1 MLSNCLLTVESSS
14 ILCDRSTFMGSELTT
29 TPRTSAKHPVS
40 SPPILSAIS
49 TVICACFT
57 ILGFALTRWL
67 ETTFYSSLAMWI
79 VAYVAGGARP
89 VKESLSAIFIGKL
102 NVDTLMV
109 AAALGA
115 AILGDWVEGAV
126 LLFLFSLSGTLE
138 AFATYR
144 TNRSIES
151 LVQLRPRQAARISKE
166 TKSDEIVEVELLQL
180 GDVVRVRPGERF
192 AIDGIVI
199 EGESWVDEST
209 LTGESEPIH
218 KGNGSDVF
226 SGTMNGQGTVLVQ
239 MTKAIA
245 DTTLERIVHMVHE
258 AQAQKTPTQRFV
270 ESWQQP
276 YVIGVFVS
284 AFLVFLAAMLIHTA
298 SWYDAFYH
306 AMVLL
311 VAASPCAV
319 VVSSPAVM
327 LSAIALAGRHGVLFK
342 GAVHLETLGKV
353 DVIAMDKTGTVTM
366 GKPAVT
372 EVWTTSGTNVTR
384 FLSLAAAV
392 EKQSEHPL
400 AVPVIEEAKRHGISD
415 QALELKEF
423 HSHTG
428 LGVYARVDGVWV
440 GVGRESLFETY
451 HVELLPG
458 IVENAQRMRDAG
470 QTALIVIAA
479 EEGIGG
485 VIGVADRLRPEA
497 ARTIAKLKG
506 LGVRDIVLLTGDH
519 ERVAQAIAKELGVD
533 EVRAGL
539 LPDGKVTELTRLSK
553 HGRYVAMIG
562 DGVNDA
568 PALATADVGIAM
580 GGAGTDVAL
589 EVADVVLMRDDLKG
603 LPLAVWISRM
613 ARKRVRQ
620 NMVFAFVMIAILVL
634 STFFELPLWIGVLGH
649 EGSTVLVVLNGL
661 RMLWER
667 TPPFDK
673 DTI

>member
-1 MLSNCLLTVESSS
+1 
-14 ILCDRSTFMGSELTT
+14 
-29 TPRTSAKHPVS
+29 
-40 SPPILSAIS
+40 
-49 TVICACFT
+49 
-57 ILGFALTRWL
+57 
-67 ETTFYSSLAMWI
+67 MWCI
-79 VAYVAGGARP
+79 AYIAGGYRP
-89 VKESLSAIFIGKL
+89 FKESLAAMLEGKL

-109 AAALGA
+109 AAAVGA
-115 AILGDWVEGAV
+115 AILGDWVEGAI

-151 LVQLRPRQAARISKE
+151 LVLLRPRQATRISQA
-166 TKSDEIVEVELLQL
+166 TKQDEVVEVVALEL
-180 GDVVRVRPGERF
+180 GDILRVRPGERF
-192 AIDGIVI
+192 AIDGCVI

-209 LTGESEPIH
+209 LTGESDPIH
-218 KGNGSDVF
+218 KRIGSDVF
-226 SGTMNGQGTVLVQ
+226 SGTMNGRGTVSVR

-284 AFLVFLAAMLIHTA
+284 AFMVFIAARLVHTA

-306 AMVLL
+306 SMVLL

-319 VVSSPAVM
+319 VVSSPSVM

-353 DVIAMDKTGTVTM
+353 DMIAMDKTGTVTI
-366 GKPAVT
+366 GRPEVT
-372 EVWTTSGTNVTR
+372 EVWTTPGTDLTR

-400 AVPVIEEAKRHGISD
+400 AIPVIEEAKKHGIAE
-415 QALELKEF
+415 QLLELKEF
-423 HSHTG
+423 HSVTG
-428 LGVYARVDGVWV
+428 LGVHARVDGVWV
-440 GVGRESLFETY
+440 GIGRESLFETNQ
-451 HVELLPG
+451 VELLPG
-458 IVENAQRMRDAG
+458 VLENAQRMRDAG
-470 QTALIVIAA
+470 QTALIVVAA
-479 EEGIGG
+479 EEDIAG

-497 ARTIAKLKG
+497 ARTIASLKR
-506 LGVRDIVLLTGDH
+506 LGVREVVLLTGDH

-539 LPDGKVTELTRLSK
+539 LPDGKVTELLRLGK
-553 HGRYVAMIG
+553 GDRCVAMIG

-568 PALATADVGIAM
+568 PALATANVGIAM

-603 LPLAVWISRM
+603 LPLAVWISQI

-620 NMVFAFVMIAILVL
+620 NMVFAFVTIAILVL

-667 TPPFDK
+667 VPKFE
-673 DTI
+673 

>member
-1 MLSNCLLTVESSS
+1 MTSS
-14 ILCDRSTFMGSELTT
+14 
-29 TPRTSAKHPVS
+29 TSPAPKHAHS
-40 SPPILSAIS
+40 SPPVASAIA
-49 TVICACFT
+49 TAVCAGFAG
-57 ILGFALTRWL
+57 LGFFL
-67 ETTFYSSLAMWI
+67 SLVVDAPIYWI
-79 VAYVAGGARP
+79 AACWFVAYMAGGFRP
-89 VKESLSAIFIGKL
+89 VKESILAIFHGEL

-115 AILGDWVEGAV
+115 ALLGDLGEGAV

-138 AFATYR
+138 AFASYR

-151 LVQLRPRQAARISKE
+151 LVQLRPRQATRVSIDS
-166 TKSDEIVEVELLQL
+166 SPDEIVAVESLAL

-192 AIDGIVI
+192 AIDGIVVD
-199 EGESWVDEST
+199 GESWVDEST
-209 LTGESEPIH
+209 LTGESEPIQ
-218 KGNGSDVF
+218 KVLGSTVF
-226 SGTMNGQGTVLVQ
+226 SGTMNGQGTVLVK

-245 DTTLERIVHMVHE
+245 DTTLERIVHMVYE

-276 YVIGVFVS
+276 YVIGVFTS
-284 AFLVFLAAMLIHTA
+284 ALLVFVAAKWVHATD
-298 SWYDAFYH
+298 WYDAFYH

-319 VVSSPAVM
+319 VVSSPSVM

-353 DVIAMDKTGTVTM
+353 DLIAMDKTGTVTL
-366 GKPAVT
+366 GRPAVT
-372 EVWTTSGTNVTR
+372 EVWTTPGTDRAR
-384 FLSLAAAV
+384 FLAQIAAV

-400 AVPVIEEAKRHGISD
+400 ANPVMEEARKYGSTE
-415 QALELKEF
+415 QSQVLTEF

-428 LGVYARVDGVWV
+428 LGVFARVDGVWV

-451 HVELLPG
+451 RVEIPPG
-458 IVENAQRMRDAG
+458 VRENAQRIREAG
-470 QTALIVIAA
+470 QTALIAIAA
-479 EEGIGG
+479 EEHAGG
-485 VIGVADRLRPEA
+485 VLGVADQLRPEA
-497 ARTIAKLKG
+497 ARTIANLKK
-506 LGVRDIVLLTGDH
+506 LGVREVVLLTGDH
-519 ERVAQAIAKELGVD
+519 QRVAQSIAKQIGVD

-539 LPDGKVTELTRLSK
+539 MPDGKVTELVRLANK
-553 HGRYVAMIG
+553 GRCVAMIG

-568 PALATADVGIAM
+568 PALASADVGIAM
-580 GGAGTDVAL
+580 GGAGTDIAL
-589 EVADVVLMRDDLKG
+589 EVADVVLMRDDLKA
-603 LPLAVWISRM
+603 LPMAVWISRM

-634 STFFELPLWIGVLGH
+634 SSFFELPLWIGVLGH

-667 TPPFDK
+667 TPDFDSRPPQPAP
-673 DTI
+673 

>member
-1 MLSNCLLTVESSS
+1 
-14 ILCDRSTFMGSELTT
+14 
-29 TPRTSAKHPVS
+29 
-40 SPPILSAIS
+40 
-49 TVICACFT
+49 
-57 ILGFALTRWL
+57 
-67 ETTFYSSLAMWI
+67 MWCI
-79 VAYVAGGARP
+79 AYVAGGYRP
-89 VKESLSAIFIGKL
+89 LKESISAIFESKL

-115 AILGDWVEGAV
+115 ALLGDWGEGAI

-151 LVQLRPRQAARISKE
+151 LILLRPRQATRISAA
-166 TKSDEIVEVELLQL
+166 TKQDEVVEVETLQL
-180 GDVVRVRPGERF
+180 GDVLRVRPGERF
-192 AIDGIVI
+192 AIDGCVI

-209 LTGESEPIH
+209 LTGESEPIR
-218 KGNGSDVF
+218 KGVGADVF
-226 SGTMNGQGTVLVQ
+226 SGTMNGKGTVLVR

-276 YVIGVFVS
+276 YVIGVFAS
-284 AFLVFLAAMLIHTA
+284 ACLVFIASRLVHTA

-319 VVSSPAVM
+319 VVSSPSVM

-353 DVIAMDKTGTVTM
+353 QVLAMDKTGTVTM

-372 EVWTTSGTNVTR
+372 EVWTTSGTDLTR

-400 AVPVIEEAKRHGISD
+400 AMPVLEEAKKHGIVE
-415 QALELKEF
+415 QTLELKEF
-423 HSHTG
+423 HSRTG
-428 LGVYARVDGVWV
+428 LGVHARVDGVWV
-440 GVGRESLFETY
+440 GIGRESLFETN
-451 HVELLPG
+451 HIELLPE
-458 IVENAQRMRDAG
+458 VLENAQRIRDAG
-470 QTALIVIAA
+470 QTALIVVAA
-479 EEGIGG
+479 EERIGG

-497 ARTIAKLKG
+497 SRTIANLKR
-506 LGVRDIVLLTGDH
+506 LGIKEVVLLTGDH
-519 ERVAQAIAKELGVD
+519 ERVAQAIARELGVD
-533 EVRAGL
+533 DVRAGL
-539 LPDGKVTELTRLSK
+539 LPDGKVNELLRLGK
-553 HGRYVAMIG
+553 GDRCVAMIG

-568 PALATADVGIAM
+568 PALATANVGIAM

-603 LPLAVWISRM
+603 LPLAVWISQM

-620 NMVFAFVMIAILVL
+620 NMVFAFVTIAILVL
-634 STFFELPLWIGVLGH
+634 ATFFELPLWIGVLGH

-667 TPPFDK
+667 VPTFD
-673 DTI
+673 

>member
-1 MLSNCLLTVESSS
+1 MFE
-14 ILCDRSTFMGSELTT
+14 
-29 TPRTSAKHPVS
+29 
-40 SPPILSAIS
+40 
-49 TVICACFT
+49 
-57 ILGFALTRWL
+57 
-67 ETTFYSSLAMWI
+67 
-79 VAYVAGGARP
+79 
-89 VKESLSAIFIGKL
+89 GKL

-115 AILGDWVEGAV
+115 ALLGDWGEGAI

-151 LVQLRPRQAARISKE
+151 LILLRPRQATRISATTKQDEVVDVE
-166 TKSDEIVEVELLQL
+166 TLQL
-180 GDVVRVRPGERF
+180 EDVLRVRPGERF
-192 AIDGIVI
+192 AIDGRVI
-199 EGESWVDEST
+199 DGESWVDEST
-209 LTGESEPIH
+209 LTGESEPIR
-218 KGNGSDVF
+218 KGVGTDVF
-226 SGTMNGQGTVLVQ
+226 SGTMNGKGTVLVR

-258 AQAQKTPTQRFV
+258 AQSQKTPTQRFV

-276 YVIGVFVS
+276 YVIGVFTS
-284 AFLVFLAAMLIHTA
+284 ALLVFLASRLVHTA

-319 VVSSPAVM
+319 VVSSPSVM
-327 LSAIALAGRHGVLFK
+327 LSAIALAGRQGVLFK

-353 DVIAMDKTGTVTM
+353 QVLAMDKTGTVTM
-366 GKPAVT
+366 GRPAVT
-372 EVWTTSGTNVTR
+372 EVWTTSGTDLTR

-400 AVPVIEEAKRHGISD
+400 AMPVLEEAKKHGILE
-415 QALELKEF
+415 QTLELKEF
-423 HSHTG
+423 HSRTG
-428 LGVYARVDGVWV
+428 LGVHARVDGVWV
-440 GVGRESLFETY
+440 GIGRENLFEAN
-451 HVELLPG
+451 HIELLPE
-458 IVENAQRMRDAG
+458 VLENAQRIRDAG
-470 QTALIVIAA
+470 QTALIVVAA
-479 EEGIGG
+479 EERMGG

-497 ARTIAKLKG
+497 SRTIASLKR
-506 LGVRDIVLLTGDH
+506 LGIKEVVLLTGDH

-533 EVRAGL
+533 DVRAGL
-539 LPDGKVTELTRLSK
+539 LPDGKVTELLRLGK
-553 HGRYVAMIG
+553 GDRCVAMIG

-568 PALATADVGIAM
+568 PALATANVGIAM

-603 LPLAVWISRM
+603 LPLAVWISQM

-620 NMVFAFVMIAILVL
+620 NMVFAFVTIAILVL
-634 STFFELPLWIGVLGH
+634 ATFFELPLWIGVLGH

-667 TPPFDK
+667 IPTFD
-673 DTI
+673 

>member
-1 MLSNCLLTVESSS
+1 MWCIAYAAGGFRPFKES
-14 ILCDRSTFMGSELTT
+14 F
-29 TPRTSAKHPVS
+29 
-40 SPPILSAIS
+40 SAI
-49 TVICACFT
+49 
-57 ILGFALTRWL
+57 L
-67 ETTFYSSLAMWI
+67 E
-79 VAYVAGGARP
+79 
-89 VKESLSAIFIGKL
+89 GKL

-109 AAALGA
+109 AAAVGA
-115 AILGDWVEGAV
+115 AILGDWGEGAV

-151 LVQLRPRQAARISKE
+151 LVLLRPRQATRISQS
-166 TKSDEIVEVELLQL
+166 TKQDEVVDVESLEL

-192 AIDGIVI
+192 AIDGCVI
-199 EGESWVDEST
+199 DGESWVDEST
-209 LTGESEPIH
+209 LTGESEAIR
-218 KGNGSDVF
+218 KSIGAEVF
-226 SGTMNGQGTVLVQ
+226 SGTMNGQGTVSVR

-258 AQAQKTPTQRFV
+258 AQSQKTPTQRFV

-276 YVIGVFVS
+276 YVICVFVG
-284 AFLVFLAAMLIHTA
+284 AFLVFVATRVVHTT

-319 VVSSPAVM
+319 VVSSPSVM

-353 DVIAMDKTGTVTM
+353 EVLAMDKTGTVTL
-366 GKPAVT
+366 GRPAVT
-372 EVWTTSGTNVTR
+372 EVWTTSGTDLNR

-400 AVPVIEEAKRHGISD
+400 AIPVLEEAKKQGVVEQTR
-415 QALELKEF
+415 ELKEF
-423 HSHTG
+423 HSMTG
-428 LGVYARVDGVWV
+428 LGVHARVDGIWV
-440 GVGRESLFETY
+440 GIGRESLFETN
-451 HVELLPG
+451 HVKLLPG
-458 IVENAQRMRDAG
+458 MLENAHRMRDAG
-470 QTALIVIAA
+470 QTALMVVAD
-479 EEGIGG
+479 EERIGG
-485 VIGVADRLRPEA
+485 VIGVADQLRPEA
-497 ARTIAKLKG
+497 SKTIASLKR
-506 LGVRDIVLLTGDH
+506 LGVREVVLLTGDH

-539 LPDGKVTELTRLSK
+539 LPDGKVTELLRLGK
-553 HGRYVAMIG
+553 GDRCLAMIG

-568 PALATADVGIAM
+568 PALATANVGIAM

-603 LPLAVWISRM
+603 LPVAVWISRV

-620 NMVFAFVMIAILVL
+620 NMVFAFSTIAVLVL

-661 RMLWER
+661 RILWER
-667 TPPFDK
+667 VPKFE
-673 DTI
+673 

>member
-1 MLSNCLLTVESSS
+1 MAAPYYT
-14 ILCDRSTFMGSELTT
+14 
-29 TPRTSAKHPVS
+29 
-40 SPPILSAIS
+40 
-49 TVICACFT
+49 
-57 ILGFALTRWL
+57 
-67 ETTFYSSLAMWI
+67 SLAMWI
-79 VAYVAGGARP
+79 VAYIAGGYRP
-89 VKESLSAIFIGKL
+89 LKESFAAILEGKL

-144 TNRSIES
+144 TNRTIES
-151 LVQLRPRQAARISKE
+151 LVQLRPRQATRICIE
-166 TKSDEIVEVELLQL
+166 TTVDEIVDVANLQL
-180 GDVVRVRPGERF
+180 GDIVRVRPGERF
-192 AIDGIVI
+192 AIDGVVR

-209 LTGESEPIH
+209 LTGESELIH
-218 KGNGSDVF
+218 KVKGANVF
-226 SGTMNGQGTVLVQ
+226 SGTMNGQGTVSVV

-258 AQAQKTPTQRFV
+258 AQAQKTPTQRIV

-276 YVIGVFVS
+276 YVIGVFAS
-284 AFLVFLAAMLIHTA
+284 ALLIFFAARLIHMA
-298 SWYDAFYH
+298 SWNDAFYH

-319 VVSSPAVM
+319 VVSSPSVM

-353 DVIAMDKTGTVTM
+353 EVLAMDKTGTVTI
-366 GKPAVT
+366 GKPSVT
-372 EVWTTSGTNVTR
+372 EVWTTQGANVTR
-384 FLSLAAAV
+384 FLSLAVAV

-400 AVPVIEEAKRHGISD
+400 AAPIIIEAKRHGVSD
-415 QALELKEF
+415 NSLDLHDF

-440 GVGRESLFETY
+440 GAGNEKLFETY

-458 IVENAQRMRDAG
+458 ILENAQRMREAG

-479 EEGIGG
+479 EERIGG

-497 ARTIAKLKG
+497 VGTIAKLKK
-506 LGVRDIVLLTGDH
+506 LGVHEIVLLTGDH
-519 ERVAQAIAKELGVD
+519 ERVARAIAKELGVD
-533 EVRAGL
+533 EVLAGL
-539 LPDGKVTELTRLSK
+539 LPDGKVKELLRLAK
-553 HGRYVAMIG
+553 NGRCIAMIG

-589 EVADVVLMRDDLKG
+589 EVADVVLMRDNLKG
-603 LPLAVWISRM
+603 LPMAVWISRL
-613 ARKRVRQ
+613 AGKRVRQ
-620 NMVFAFVMIAILVL
+620 NMAFAFATIAILVL

-667 TPPFDK
+667 TPNFEE
-673 DTI
+673 TIVTG

>member
-1 MLSNCLLTVESSS
+1 M
-14 ILCDRSTFMGSELTT
+14 TT

-40 SPPILSAIS
+40 SPPIASAIS

-57 ILGFALTRWL
+57 ILGFALTRWF
-67 ETTFYSSLAMWI
+67 EATFYSSLAMWI

-192 AIDGIVI
+192 AIDGIVT

-218 KGNGSDVF
+218 KVNGSDVF

-284 AFLVFLAAMLIHTA
+284 AFLVFVAAMLIHTA

-372 EVWTTSGTNVTR
+372 EVWTTSGANVTR

-400 AVPVIEEAKRHGISD
+400 AVPVVEEAKRHGISD

-479 EEGIGG
+479 EERIGG

-497 ARTIAKLKG
+497 ARTIAKLKE

-539 LPDGKVTELTRLSK
+539 LPDGKVTELTRLTK

>member
-1 MLSNCLLTVESSS
+1 
-14 ILCDRSTFMGSELTT
+14 
-29 TPRTSAKHPVS
+29 
-40 SPPILSAIS
+40 
-49 TVICACFT
+49 
-57 ILGFALTRWL
+57 
-67 ETTFYSSLAMWI
+67 MWI

-89 VKESLSAIFIGKL
+89 VKESLSAMLVGKL

-166 TKSDEIVEVELLQL
+166 TKGDEIVEVELLQL

-218 KGNGSDVF
+218 KVNGSDVF

-258 AQAQKTPTQRFV
+258 AQSQKTPTQRFV

-284 AFLVFLAAMLIHTA
+284 AFLVFVAAMLIHMA

-353 DVIAMDKTGTVTM
+353 DVIALDKTGTVTM

-372 EVWTTSGTNVTR
+372 EVWTTSGANVTR

-400 AVPVIEEAKRHGISD
+400 AVPVVEEAKRHGISD

-479 EEGIGG
+479 EERIGG

-497 ARTIAKLKG
+497 ARTIAKLKE

-519 ERVAQAIAKELGVD
+519 ERVALAIAKELGVD

-553 HGRYVAMIG
+553 RGRYVAMIG

>member
-1 MLSNCLLTVESSS
+1 M
-14 ILCDRSTFMGSELTT
+14 
-29 TPRTSAKHPVS
+29 
-40 SPPILSAIS
+40 
-49 TVICACFT
+49 
-57 ILGFALTRWL
+57 WL
-67 ETTFYSSLAMWI
+67 
-79 VAYVAGGARP
+79 VAYSAGGYRP
-89 VKESLSAIFIGKL
+89 LKESVSAMFEGKL

-151 LVQLRPRQAARISKE
+151 LIQLRPRQATRIAIDSNVE
-166 TKSDEIVEVELLQL
+166 EVVEVESLFL
-180 GDVVRVRPGERF
+180 DDIVRVRPGERF
-192 AIDGIVI
+192 AIDGVVI
-199 EGESWVDEST
+199 DGESWVDEST

-218 KGNGSDVF
+218 KVLGADVF
-226 SGTMNGQGTVLVQ
+226 SGTMNGQGTVSVR

-258 AQAQKTPTQRFV
+258 AQSQKTPTQRFV

-276 YVIGVFVS
+276 YVIGVF
-284 AFLVFLAAMLIHTA
+284 ATALLVFFAARLVHTA

-306 AMVLL
+306 GMVLL

-319 VVSSPAVM
+319 VVSSPSVM

-342 GAVHLETLGKV
+342 GAVHLEMLGKV
-353 DVIAMDKTGTVTM
+353 DVLAMDKTGTVTM
-366 GKPAVT
+366 GRPTVT
-372 EVWTTSGTNVTR
+372 EVWTTPAATIHR

-400 AVPVIEEAKRHGISD
+400 AIPVLEEAKRQGVAD
-415 QALELKEF
+415 EMLKLKEF
-423 HSHTG
+423 HSLTG
-428 LGVYARVDGVWV
+428 LGIHARVDGVWV
-440 GVGRESLFETY
+440 GVGRESLFETSK
-451 HVELLPG
+451 VELLPG
-458 IVENAQRMRDAG
+458 IRETAQRIRDAG
-470 QTALIVIAA
+470 QTALIVVAV
-479 EEGIGG
+479 EESIGG

-497 ARTIAKLKG
+497 SRTIANLKG
-506 LGVRDIVLLTGDH
+506 LGVRQVVLLTGDH

-539 LPDGKVTELTRLSK
+539 LPDGKVTELLRLARN
-553 HGRYVAMIG
+553 GRCVAMIG

-603 LPLAVWISRM
+603 LPLAVWISRL

-620 NMVFAFVMIAILVL
+620 NMVFAFVTIAILVL

-667 TPPFDK
+667 VPAFE
-673 DTI
+673 

>member
-1 MLSNCLLTVESSS
+1 MLRRE
-14 ILCDRSTFMGSELTT
+14 
-29 TPRTSAKHPVS
+29 
-40 SPPILSAIS
+40 
-49 TVICACFT
+49 
-57 ILGFALTRWL
+57 
-67 ETTFYSSLAMWI
+67 
-79 VAYVAGGARP
+79 
-89 VKESLSAIFIGKL
+89 L

-115 AILGDWVEGAV
+115 AMLGDWVEGAV

-138 AFATYR
+138 SFATYR

-151 LVQLRPRQAARISKE
+151 LVQLRPRQATRISR
-166 TKSDEIVEVELLQL
+166 KSSLDELVEVESLTL

-192 AIDGIVI
+192 AIDGVVI
-199 EGESWVDEST
+199 DGESWVDEST

-218 KGNGSDVF
+218 KRTGSDVF
-226 SGTMNGQGTVLVQ
+226 SGTMNGQGTVSVE

-258 AQAQKTPTQRFV
+258 AQSQKTPTQRFV

-276 YVIGVFVS
+276 YVIGVFAC
-284 AFLVFLAAMLIHTA
+284 AFMVFMAARLVHAESM
-298 SWYDAFYH
+298 YDAFYH
-306 AMVLL
+306 SMVLL

-319 VVSSPAVM
+319 VVSSPSVM

-353 DVIAMDKTGTVTM
+353 DLIAMDKTGTVTI
-366 GKPAVT
+366 GRPAVT
-372 EVWTTSGTNVTR
+372 EVWTTQGTDLVR
-384 FLSLAAAV
+384 FLSLIAAV

-400 AVPVIEEAKRHGISD
+400 AIPVVEEARRQGIEEPSMGLTD
-415 QALELKEF
+415 F

-428 LGVYARVDGVWV
+428 LGVFARVDGVWV
-440 GVGRESLFETY
+440 GVGRERLFETY
-451 HVELLPG
+451 HVELLEG
-458 IVENAQRMRDAG
+458 INENAQRIRDAG
-470 QTALIVIAA
+470 QTALIAIAV
-479 EEGIGG
+479 EEKLGG

-497 ARTIAKLKG
+497 ARTIVELKR
-506 LGVRDIVLLTGDH
+506 LGIKKMVLLTGDH
-519 ERVAQAIAKELGVD
+519 ERVAQAISKEIGVD

-539 LPDGKVTELTRLSK
+539 LPDGKVAELLRLATDGSC
-553 HGRYVAMIG
+553 VAMIG

-589 EVADVVLMRDDLKG
+589 EVADVVLMRDDLRG
-603 LPLAVWISRM
+603 LPMAVWISRM

-620 NMVFAFVMIAILVL
+620 NLVFSFVTIAILVL

-661 RMLWER
+661 RMHWER
-667 TPPFDK
+667 TPTFDAMH
-673 DTI
+673 

>member
-1 MLSNCLLTVESSS
+1 
-14 ILCDRSTFMGSELTT
+14 
-29 TPRTSAKHPVS
+29 
-40 SPPILSAIS
+40 
-49 TVICACFT
+49 
-57 ILGFALTRWL
+57 
-67 ETTFYSSLAMWI
+67 MWI
-79 VAYVAGGARP
+79 VAYVAGGVRP

-218 KGNGSDVF
+218 KVNGSDVF

-284 AFLVFLAAMLIHTA
+284 AFLVFVAAMLIHMA

-372 EVWTTSGTNVTR
+372 EVWTTSGANVTR

-479 EEGIGG
+479 EERIGG

>member
-1 MLSNCLLTVESSS
+1 
-14 ILCDRSTFMGSELTT
+14 
-29 TPRTSAKHPVS
+29 
-40 SPPILSAIS
+40 
-49 TVICACFT
+49 
-57 ILGFALTRWL
+57 
-67 ETTFYSSLAMWI
+67 MWI
-79 VAYVAGGARP
+79 VAYVAGGFRP
-89 VKESLSAIFIGKL
+89 LKESLSAVFEGKL

-115 AILGDWVEGAV
+115 AILRDWVEGAV
-126 LLFLFSLSGTLE
+126 LLFLFSLSSTLE
-138 AFATYR
+138 AFATYH

-151 LVQLRPRQAARISKE
+151 LIQLRPRQATRINKDTSV
-166 TKSDEIVEVELLQL
+166 DEIVDVEALQV
-180 GDVVRVRPGERF
+180 GDVLRVRPGERF
-192 AIDGIVI
+192 AIDGIVM

-209 LTGESEPIH
+209 LTGESEPIQ
-218 KGNGSDVF
+218 KLAGSDVF
-226 SGTMNGQGTVLVQ
+226 SGTMNGQGTVSVQ

-258 AQAQKTPTQRFV
+258 AQAQKTPIQRFV

-276 YVIGVFVS
+276 YVVGVFVS
-284 AFLVFLAAMLIHTA
+284 AILVFLAARIVHTS

-319 VVSSPAVM
+319 VVSSPSVM

-353 DVIAMDKTGTVTM
+353 DVLAMDKTGTVTM
-366 GKPAVT
+366 GKPTVT
-372 EVWTTSGTNVTR
+372 EVWTTEGANVTR
-384 FLSLAAAV
+384 FLSLVAAV

-400 AVPVIEEAKRHGISD
+400 AIPVMEEAKRQGVAEQS
-415 QALELKEF
+415 LEIKDF

-428 LGVYARVDGVWV
+428 LGVFATVDGVWV
-440 GVGRESLFETY
+440 GAGRERLFETY
-451 HVELLPG
+451 KVEMLSG
-458 IVENAQRMRDAG
+458 ILMNAQRMRDSG
-470 QTALIVIAA
+470 QTALLVIAK
-479 EEGIGG
+479 EEHIGG
-485 VIGVADRLRPEA
+485 VIGVADQLRPEA
-497 ARTIAKLKG
+497 ARTIAKLKE
-506 LGVRDIVLLTGDH
+506 LGVRDVVLLTGDH
-519 ERVAQAIAKELGVD
+519 ERVALAIAKELGVD

-539 LPDGKVTELTRLSK
+539 LPDGKVNELLRLSK
-553 HGRYVAMIG
+553 RGRFVAMIG

-568 PALATADVGIAM
+568 PALASADVGIAM

-603 LPLAVWISRM
+603 LPLAVWISRT

-634 STFFELPLWIGVLGH
+634 STFYELPLWIGVLGH

-667 TPPFDK
+667 MPNFD
-673 DTI
+673 

>member
-1 MLSNCLLTVESSS
+1 M
-14 ILCDRSTFMGSELTT
+14 
-29 TPRTSAKHPVS
+29 
-40 SPPILSAIS
+40 
-49 TVICACFT
+49 ICASFT
-57 ILGFALTRWL
+57 ILGFVLTRWF
-67 ETTFYSSLAMWI
+67 EATFYSSLAVWI

-89 VKESLSAIFIGKL
+89 VKESLSALFVGKL

-115 AILGDWVEGAV
+115 AILGDWAEGAV

-151 LVQLRPRQAARISKE
+151 LVQLRPRQAARVSKE
-166 TKSDEIVEVELLQL
+166 TNSDEIVEVELLQL

-218 KGNGSDVF
+218 KVNGSAVY
-226 SGTMNGQGTVLVQ
+226 SGTMSGQGTVLVQ

-284 AFLVFLAAMLIHTA
+284 AFLVFLAARLIHTA

-319 VVSSPAVM
+319 VVSSPSVM

-353 DVIAMDKTGTVTM
+353 DVLAMDKTGTVTM

-372 EVWTTSGTNVTR
+372 EVWTTNGTNVAR

-400 AVPVIEEAKRHGISD
+400 AVPVVEEAKRYGIPD

-458 IVENAQRMRDAG
+458 IVQNAQRMRDAG

-479 EEGIGG
+479 EERIGG

-497 ARTIAKLKG
+497 ARTIATLKG
-506 LGVRDIVLLTGDH
+506 LGVRDIVLLTGDN
-519 ERVAQAIAKELGVD
+519 ERVAQAIAKELAVD

-553 HGRYVAMIG
+553 NGRHVAMIG
-562 DGVNDA
+562 DGINDA

-603 LPLAVWISRM
+603 LPMAVWISRM

-667 TPPFDK
+667 TPNFYK

>member
-1 MLSNCLLTVESSS
+1 
-14 ILCDRSTFMGSELTT
+14 
-29 TPRTSAKHPVS
+29 
-40 SPPILSAIS
+40 
-49 TVICACFT
+49 
-57 ILGFALTRWL
+57 
-67 ETTFYSSLAMWI
+67 
-79 VAYVAGGARP
+79 
-89 VKESLSAIFIGKL
+89 
-102 NVDTLMV
+102 MV

>member
-1 MLSNCLLTVESSS
+1 
-14 ILCDRSTFMGSELTT
+14 
-29 TPRTSAKHPVS
+29 
-40 SPPILSAIS
+40 
-49 TVICACFT
+49 
-57 ILGFALTRWL
+57 
-67 ETTFYSSLAMWI
+67 MWF
-79 VAYVAGGARP
+79 VAYAAGGFRP
-89 VKESLSAIFIGKL
+89 LKESLSAMFDGKL

-115 AILGDWVEGAV
+115 AILGDWVEGAI

-151 LVQLRPRQAARISKE
+151 LIQLRPRQATRIAIGSNLE
-166 TKSDEIVEVELLQL
+166 EVVEVESLLL

-192 AIDGIVI
+192 AIDGVVMD
-199 EGESWVDEST
+199 GESWVDEST

-218 KGNGSDVF
+218 KVLGADVF
-226 SGTMNGQGTVLVQ
+226 SGTMNGQGTVSVR

-258 AQAQKTPTQRFV
+258 AQSQKTPTQRFV

-276 YVIGVFVS
+276 YVIGVFATAS
-284 AFLVFLAAMLIHTA
+284 LVFIAAKLVHTA

-319 VVSSPAVM
+319 VVSSPSVM

-353 DVIAMDKTGTVTM
+353 DVLAMDKTGTVTM
-366 GKPAVT
+366 GRPAVT
-372 EVWTTSGTNVTR
+372 EVWTTPGATIDR

-400 AVPVIEEAKRHGISD
+400 AIPVLEEAKRQGVASEM
-415 QALELKEF
+415 LELKEF
-423 HSHTG
+423 HSLTG
-428 LGVYARVDGVWV
+428 LGIHARVEGVWV
-440 GVGRESLFETY
+440 GVGRESLFAANN
-451 HVELLPG
+451 VELLPG
-458 IVENAQRMRDAG
+458 IQETAQRIRDAG
-470 QTALIVIAA
+470 QTALIVVAV
-479 EEGIGG
+479 EESMGG

-497 ARTIAKLKG
+497 SRTIANLKG
-506 LGVRDIVLLTGDH
+506 LGVRQVVLLTGDH

-539 LPDGKVTELTRLSK
+539 LPDGKVTELLRLARD
-553 HGRYVAMIG
+553 GRCVAMIG

-603 LPLAVWISRM
+603 LPLAVWISRL

-620 NMVFAFVMIAILVL
+620 NMVFAFVTIAVLVL

-667 TPPFDK
+667 VPAFE
-673 DTI
+673 

>member
-1 MLSNCLLTVESSS
+1 M
-14 ILCDRSTFMGSELTT
+14 TT
-29 TPRTSAKHPVS
+29 TPRTFAKNPLS
-40 SPPILSAIS
+40 SPPIASALS
-49 TVICACFT
+49 TLICACFT
-57 ILGFALTRWL
+57 ILGFVLTRCF
-67 ETTFYSSLAMWI
+67 EATYASLAMWI

-89 VKESLSAIFIGKL
+89 VKESLSAMLVGKL

-151 LVQLRPRQAARISKE
+151 LVQLRPRQATRISKE

-192 AIDGIVI
+192 AVDGIVI
-199 EGESWVDEST
+199 DGESWVDEST

-218 KGNGSDVF
+218 KINGMDVY

-284 AFLVFLAAMLIHTA
+284 AFLVFVATMFIHTA

-319 VVSSPAVM
+319 VVSSPSVM

-353 DVIAMDKTGTVTM
+353 DVLAMDKTGTVTM

-372 EVWTTSGTNVTR
+372 EVWTTQGADVTR

-400 AVPVIEEAKRHGISD
+400 AIPVVEEAKRHGIPE
-415 QALELKEF
+415 QALELREF

-440 GVGRESLFETY
+440 GIGRESLFETY

-470 QTALIVIAA
+470 QTALIIIAA
-479 EEGIGG
+479 EERIGG

-497 ARTIAKLKG
+497 ARTIAMLKG

-533 EVRAGL
+533 DVRAGL
-539 LPDGKVTELTRLSK
+539 LPDGKVMELTRLSK
-553 HGRYVAMIG
+553 KGRYVAMIG

-620 NMVFAFVMIAILVL
+620 NMVFSFVMIAILVL

-667 TPPFDK
+667 TPTFDK

>member
-1 MLSNCLLTVESSS
+1 MV
-14 ILCDRSTFMGSELTT
+14 
-29 TPRTSAKHPVS
+29 
-40 SPPILSAIS
+40 
-49 TVICACFT
+49 
-57 ILGFALTRWL
+57 
-67 ETTFYSSLAMWI
+67 
-79 VAYVAGGARP
+79 
-89 VKESLSAIFIGKL
+89 
-102 NVDTLMV
+102 V
-109 AAALGA
+109 AAIGA
-115 AILGDWVEGAV
+115 AILGDWGEGAV

-151 LVQLRPRQAARISKE
+151 LVQLRPRQATRVSKD
-166 TKSDEIVEVELLQL
+166 SSLDELVEVESLAL
-180 GDVVRVRPGERF
+180 GDTVRVRPGERF
-192 AIDGIVI
+192 AIDGVVVN
-199 EGESWVDEST
+199 GESWVDEST

-218 KGNGSDVF
+218 KALGATVF
-226 SGTMNGQGTVLVQ
+226 SGTMNGQGTVCVE

-276 YVIGVFVS
+276 YVIGVFIS
-284 AFLVFLAAMLIHTA
+284 AFMIFIAARLIHTT

-319 VVSSPAVM
+319 VVSSPSVM

-353 DVIAMDKTGTVTM
+353 DLIAMDKTGTVTL
-366 GKPAVT
+366 GRPAVT
-372 EVWTTSGTNVTR
+372 EVWTTHGTNLVR
-384 FLSLAAAV
+384 LLSQIAAV

-400 AVPVIEEAKRHGISD
+400 AIPVIEEARKQGVAEQSNG
-415 QALELKEF
+415 LTEF

-428 LGVYARVDGVWV
+428 LGVFARVDGIWV

-451 HVELLPG
+451 RVEILAG
-458 IVENAQRMRDAG
+458 IRENAERIREAG
-470 QTALIVIAA
+470 QTALIAVAVEDQA
-479 EEGIGG
+479 GG
-485 VIGVADRLRPEA
+485 VIGVADKLRPEA
-497 ARTIAKLKG
+497 GHTIAELKKLGIKE
-506 LGVRDIVLLTGDH
+506 VVLLTGDH
-519 ERVAQAIAKELGVD
+519 QRVAQAIAKEIGVD

-539 LPDGKVTELTRLSK
+539 LPDGKVTELVRLANK
-553 HGRYVAMIG
+553 GRCIAMIG

-603 LPLAVWISRM
+603 LPMAVWISRM

-634 STFFELPLWIGVLGH
+634 STFFELPLWMGVLGH

-661 RMLWER
+661 RMLWEK
-667 TPPFDK
+667 TPNFEFK
-673 DTI
+673 D

>member
-1 MLSNCLLTVESSS
+1 
-14 ILCDRSTFMGSELTT
+14 
-29 TPRTSAKHPVS
+29 
-40 SPPILSAIS
+40 
-49 TVICACFT
+49 
-57 ILGFALTRWL
+57 
-67 ETTFYSSLAMWI
+67 MWI
-79 VAYVAGGARP
+79 VAYVAGGFRP
-89 VKESLSAIFIGKL
+89 LKESLSALFQGKL

-115 AILGDWVEGAV
+115 ATLGDWVEGAV

-138 AFATYR
+138 AFAMYH

-151 LVQLRPRQAARISKE
+151 LIQLRPRQATRISKE
-166 TKSDEIVEVELLQL
+166 TSTDEVVDVEALQV
-180 GDVVRVRPGERF
+180 GDFLRIRPGERF

-199 EGESWVDEST
+199 DGESWVDEST
-209 LTGESEPIH
+209 LTGESEPIQ
-218 KGNGSDVF
+218 KLSGSDVF
-226 SGTMNGQGTVLVQ
+226 SGTMNGQGTILVQ

-284 AFLVFLAAMLIHTA
+284 ALMVFLAARNIHTS

-319 VVSSPAVM
+319 VVSSPSVM

-353 DVIAMDKTGTVTM
+353 DVLAMDKTGTVTM
-366 GKPAVT
+366 GKPTVT
-372 EVWTTSGTNVTR
+372 EVWTTQGADVTR
-384 FLSLAAAV
+384 FLSLVAAV

-400 AVPVIEEAKRHGISD
+400 AIPVMEEARRQGVPE
-415 QALELKEF
+415 QPLEIKDF

-428 LGVYARVDGVWV
+428 LGVFARVDGVWV
-440 GVGRESLFETY
+440 GAGRESLFETY
-451 HVELLPG
+451 KVEIMPG
-458 IVENAQRMRDAG
+458 ILTNAQRIRDSG
-470 QTALIVIAA
+470 QTALLVIAK
-479 EEGIGG
+479 EEQIGG
-485 VIGVADRLRPEA
+485 VIGVADQLRPEA
-497 ARTIAKLKG
+497 ARTIAKLKK
-506 LGVRDIVLLTGDH
+506 LGVRDVVLLTGDH
-519 ERVAQAIAKELGVD
+519 ERVALAIAKELGVD

-539 LPDGKVTELTRLSK
+539 LPADKVTELLRLSK

-603 LPLAVWISRM
+603 LPLAVWISRV

-620 NMVFAFVMIAILVL
+620 NMVFAFVMIAILIL
-634 STFFELPLWIGVLGH
+634 STFYKLPLWIGVLGH

-667 TPPFDK
+667 IPNFD
-673 DTI
+673 

>member
-1 MLSNCLLTVESSS
+1 
-14 ILCDRSTFMGSELTT
+14 
-29 TPRTSAKHPVS
+29 
-40 SPPILSAIS
+40 
-49 TVICACFT
+49 
-57 ILGFALTRWL
+57 
-67 ETTFYSSLAMWI
+67 MWI
-79 VAYVAGGARP
+79 VAYVAGGFRP
-89 VKESLSAIFIGKL
+89 LKESLSALCRGKL

-115 AILGDWVEGAV
+115 AILGDWGEGSV
-126 LLFLFSLSGTLE
+126 LLFLFSLSSTLE
-138 AFATYR
+138 AFATYH

-151 LVQLRPRQAARISKE
+151 LIQLRPRQATRISKD
-166 TKSDEIVEVELLQL
+166 TSVDEVVEVEALQV
-180 GDVVRVRPGERF
+180 GDVLRIRPGERF
-192 AIDGIVI
+192 AIDGVVI

-209 LTGESEPIH
+209 LTGESEPIQ
-218 KGNGSDVF
+218 KLTGSDVF
-226 SGTMNGQGTVLVQ
+226 SGTMNGQGTVSVQ

-258 AQAQKTPTQRFV
+258 AQSQKTPTQRFV

-284 AFLVFLAAMLIHTA
+284 ALMVFLAARIVHTS
-298 SWYDAFYH
+298 SWYEAFYH

-319 VVSSPAVM
+319 VVSSPSVM

-353 DVIAMDKTGTVTM
+353 DVLAMDKTGTVTM
-366 GKPAVT
+366 GKPTVT
-372 EVWTTSGTNVTR
+372 EVWTTPEANVTR
-384 FLSLAAAV
+384 FLSLVAAV

-400 AVPVIEEAKRHGISD
+400 AIPVMEEARRRGVPEQS
-415 QALELKEF
+415 LEIKDF

-428 LGVYARVDGVWV
+428 LGVFARVDGVWV
-440 GVGRESLFETY
+440 GAGRESLFETY
-451 HVELLPG
+451 KVEMLPG
-458 IVENAQRMRDAG
+458 ILVNAQRMRDSG
-470 QTALIVIAA
+470 QTALLVIAK
-479 EEGIGG
+479 EEQIGG

-497 ARTIAKLKG
+497 AHTIAKLKK
-506 LGVRDIVLLTGDH
+506 LGVRDVVLLTGDH
-519 ERVAQAIAKELGVD
+519 ERVALAIAKELGVD

-539 LPDGKVTELTRLSK
+539 LPADKVTELLRLSR
-553 HGRYVAMIG
+553 HGRCVAMIG

-620 NMVFAFVMIAILVL
+620 NMVFAFVMIAILIL
-634 STFFELPLWIGVLGH
+634 STFYQLPLWIGVLGH

-667 TPPFDK
+667 IPNFD
-673 DTI
+673 

>member
-1 MLSNCLLTVESSS
+1 
-14 ILCDRSTFMGSELTT
+14 
-29 TPRTSAKHPVS
+29 
-40 SPPILSAIS
+40 
-49 TVICACFT
+49 
-57 ILGFALTRWL
+57 
-67 ETTFYSSLAMWI
+67 MWI
-79 VAYVAGGARP
+79 VAYVAGGFRP
-89 VKESLSAIFIGKL
+89 LKESLSALFQGKL

-115 AILGDWVEGAV
+115 ATLGDWVEGAV

-138 AFATYR
+138 AFAMYH

-151 LVQLRPRQAARISKE
+151 LIQLRPRQATRISKD
-166 TKSDEIVEVELLQL
+166 TSLDEVVDVEALQV
-180 GDVVRVRPGERF
+180 GDVLRVRPGERF
-192 AIDGIVI
+192 AIDGIVT

-209 LTGESEPIH
+209 LTGESEPIQ
-218 KGNGSDVF
+218 KLSGSDVF
-226 SGTMNGQGTVLVQ
+226 SGTMNGQGTVSVR

-284 AFLVFLAAMLIHTA
+284 ALMVFLAARIIHTS
-298 SWYDAFYH
+298 SWYYAFYH

-319 VVSSPAVM
+319 VVSSPSVM
-327 LSAIALAGRHGVLFK
+327 LSAIALAGRHGILFK

-353 DVIAMDKTGTVTM
+353 DVLAMDKTGTVTM
-366 GKPAVT
+366 GKPTVT
-372 EVWTTSGTNVTR
+372 EVWTTQGANVTR
-384 FLSLAAAV
+384 FLSLVAAV

-400 AVPVIEEAKRHGISD
+400 AIPVMEEARRQGVPEQS
-415 QALELKEF
+415 LEIKDF

-428 LGVYARVDGVWV
+428 LGVFARVDGVWV
-440 GVGRESLFETY
+440 GAGRESLFETY
-451 HVELLPG
+451 KVEMMPG
-458 IVENAQRMRDAG
+458 ILTNAQRIRDLG
-470 QTALIVIAA
+470 QTALLVIAK
-479 EEGIGG
+479 EEQIGG
-485 VIGVADRLRPEA
+485 VIGVADQLRPEA
-497 ARTIAKLKG
+497 ARTIAKLKK
-506 LGVRDIVLLTGDH
+506 LGVRDVVLLTGDH
-519 ERVAQAIAKELGVD
+519 ERVALAIAKELGVD

-539 LPDGKVTELTRLSK
+539 LPADKVTELLRLSK

-620 NMVFAFVMIAILVL
+620 NMVFAFVMIAILIL
-634 STFFELPLWIGVLGH
+634 STFYKLPLWIGVLGH

-667 TPPFDK
+667 IPNFD
-673 DTI
+673 

>member
-1 MLSNCLLTVESSS
+1 
-14 ILCDRSTFMGSELTT
+14 
-29 TPRTSAKHPVS
+29 
-40 SPPILSAIS
+40 
-49 TVICACFT
+49 
-57 ILGFALTRWL
+57 
-67 ETTFYSSLAMWI
+67 MWCI
-79 VAYVAGGARP
+79 AYVAGGYRP
-89 VKESLSAIFIGKL
+89 LKESISAIFESKL

-115 AILGDWVEGAV
+115 ALLGDWGEGAI

-151 LVQLRPRQAARISKE
+151 LILLRPRQATRISAA
-166 TKSDEIVEVELLQL
+166 TKQDEVVEVETLQL
-180 GDVVRVRPGERF
+180 GDVLRVRPGERF
-192 AIDGIVI
+192 AIDGCVI

-209 LTGESEPIH
+209 LTGESEPIR
-218 KGNGSDVF
+218 KGVGADVF
-226 SGTMNGQGTVLVQ
+226 SGTMNGKGTVLVR

-276 YVIGVFVS
+276 YVIGVFAS
-284 AFLVFLAAMLIHTA
+284 ACLVFFASRLVHTA

-319 VVSSPAVM
+319 VVSSPSVM

-353 DVIAMDKTGTVTM
+353 QVLAMDKTGTVTM

-372 EVWTTSGTNVTR
+372 EVWTTSGTDLTR

-400 AVPVIEEAKRHGISD
+400 AIPVLEEAKKHGIVE
-415 QALELKEF
+415 QTLELKEF
-423 HSHTG
+423 HSRTG

-440 GVGRESLFETY
+440 GIGRESLFETN
-451 HVELLPG
+451 HIELLPE
-458 IVENAQRMRDAG
+458 VLENAQRIRDAG
-470 QTALIVIAA
+470 QTALIVVAA
-479 EEGIGG
+479 EERIGG

-497 ARTIAKLKG
+497 SSTIANLKR
-506 LGVRDIVLLTGDH
+506 LGIKEVVLLTGDH
-519 ERVAQAIAKELGVD
+519 ERVAQAIARELGVD
-533 EVRAGL
+533 DVRAGL
-539 LPDGKVTELTRLSK
+539 LPDGKVNELLRLGK
-553 HGRYVAMIG
+553 GDRCVAMIG

-568 PALATADVGIAM
+568 PALATANVGIAM

-589 EVADVVLMRDDLKG
+589 EVADVVLMRDDLRG
-603 LPLAVWISRM
+603 LPLAVWISQL

-620 NMVFAFVMIAILVL
+620 NMVFAFVTIAILVL
-634 STFFELPLWIGVLGH
+634 ATFFELPLWIGVLGH

-667 TPPFDK
+667 VPTFD
-673 DTI
+673 

>member
-1 MLSNCLLTVESSS
+1 
-14 ILCDRSTFMGSELTT
+14 
-29 TPRTSAKHPVS
+29 
-40 SPPILSAIS
+40 
-49 TVICACFT
+49 
-57 ILGFALTRWL
+57 
-67 ETTFYSSLAMWI
+67 MWI
-79 VAYVAGGARP
+79 VAYAAGGARP

-218 KGNGSDVF
+218 KVNGSDVF

-284 AFLVFLAAMLIHTA
+284 AFLVFVAAMLIHLA

-372 EVWTTSGTNVTR
+372 EVWTTSGANVTR

-479 EEGIGG
+479 EERIGG

>member
-1 MLSNCLLTVESSS
+1 
-14 ILCDRSTFMGSELTT
+14 
-29 TPRTSAKHPVS
+29 
-40 SPPILSAIS
+40 
-49 TVICACFT
+49 
-57 ILGFALTRWL
+57 
-67 ETTFYSSLAMWI
+67 MWCI
-79 VAYVAGGARP
+79 AYVAGGYRP
-89 VKESLSAIFIGKL
+89 LKESISAIFESKL

-115 AILGDWVEGAV
+115 ALLGDWGEGAI

-151 LVQLRPRQAARISKE
+151 LILLRPRQATRISAA
-166 TKSDEIVEVELLQL
+166 TKQDEVVEVETLQL
-180 GDVVRVRPGERF
+180 GDVLRVRPGERF
-192 AIDGIVI
+192 AIDGCVI

-209 LTGESEPIH
+209 LTGESEPIR
-218 KGNGSDVF
+218 KGVGADVF
-226 SGTMNGQGTVLVQ
+226 SGTMNGKGTVLVR

-258 AQAQKTPTQRFV
+258 AQSQKTPTQRFV

-276 YVIGVFVS
+276 YVIGVFAS
-284 AFLVFLAAMLIHTA
+284 ACLVFIASRLIHTD

-319 VVSSPAVM
+319 VVSSPSVM

-353 DVIAMDKTGTVTM
+353 QVLAMDKTGTVTM

-372 EVWTTSGTNVTR
+372 EVWTTSGTDLTR

-400 AVPVIEEAKRHGISD
+400 AMPVLEEAKKHGIVE
-415 QALELKEF
+415 QTLELKEF
-423 HSHTG
+423 HSRTG
-428 LGVYARVDGVWV
+428 LGVHARVDGVWV
-440 GVGRESLFETY
+440 GIGRESLFETN
-451 HVELLPG
+451 HIELLPE
-458 IVENAQRMRDAG
+458 VLENAQRIRDAG
-470 QTALIVIAA
+470 QTALIVVAA
-479 EEGIGG
+479 EERIGG

-497 ARTIAKLKG
+497 SRTIANLKR
-506 LGVRDIVLLTGDH
+506 LGIKEVVLLTGDH
-519 ERVAQAIAKELGVD
+519 ERVAQAIARELGVD
-533 EVRAGL
+533 DVRAGL
-539 LPDGKVTELTRLSK
+539 LPDGKVNELLRLGK
-553 HGRYVAMIG
+553 GDRCVAMIG

-568 PALATADVGIAM
+568 PALATANVGIAM

-603 LPLAVWISRM
+603 LPLAVWISQL

-620 NMVFAFVMIAILVL
+620 NMVFAFVTIAILVL
-634 STFFELPLWIGVLGH
+634 ATFFELPLWIGVLGH

-667 TPPFDK
+667 VPTFD
-673 DTI
+673 

>member
-1 MLSNCLLTVESSS
+1 
-14 ILCDRSTFMGSELTT
+14 
-29 TPRTSAKHPVS
+29 
-40 SPPILSAIS
+40 
-49 TVICACFT
+49 
-57 ILGFALTRWL
+57 
-67 ETTFYSSLAMWI
+67 MWI

>member
-1 MLSNCLLTVESSS
+1 
-14 ILCDRSTFMGSELTT
+14 
-29 TPRTSAKHPVS
+29 
-40 SPPILSAIS
+40 
-49 TVICACFT
+49 
-57 ILGFALTRWL
+57 
-67 ETTFYSSLAMWI
+67 MWCI
-79 VAYVAGGARP
+79 AYTAGGYRP
-89 VKESLSAIFIGKL
+89 LKESLAAMFEGKL

-115 AILGDWVEGAV
+115 AILGDWVEGAI

-151 LVQLRPRQAARISKE
+151 LVLLRPRQATRISQL
-166 TKSDEIVEVELLQL
+166 TQQDEVVDVEALEL
-180 GDVVRVRPGERF
+180 GDILRVRPGERF
-192 AIDGIVI
+192 AIDGCVVA
-199 EGESWVDEST
+199 GESWVDEST

-218 KGNGSDVF
+218 KRFGADVF
-226 SGTMNGQGTVLVQ
+226 SGTMNGQGTVSVR

-258 AQAQKTPTQRFV
+258 AQSQKTPTQRFV

-284 AFLVFLAAMLIHTA
+284 AFLVFIAARLVHTA

-306 AMVLL
+306 SMVLL

-319 VVSSPAVM
+319 VVSSPSVM

-353 DVIAMDKTGTVTM
+353 DVIAMDKTGTVTI
-366 GKPAVT
+366 GRPVVT
-372 EVWTTSGTNVTR
+372 EVWTTPGTDLTR

-400 AVPVIEEAKRHGISD
+400 AIPVLEEAKKHGIAE

-423 HSHTG
+423 HSSTG
-428 LGVYARVDGVWV
+428 LGVHARVDGVWV
-440 GVGRESLFETY
+440 GIGRESLFETNQ
-451 HVELLPG
+451 VELLPG
-458 IVENAQRMRDAG
+458 VLENAQRMRDAG

-479 EEGIGG
+479 EERIAG
-485 VIGVADRLRPEA
+485 VIGVADQLRPEA
-497 ARTIAKLKG
+497 ARTIANLKR
-506 LGVRDIVLLTGDH
+506 LGVREVVLLTGDH
-519 ERVAQAIAKELGVD
+519 ARVAQAIAKELGVD

-539 LPDGKVTELTRLSK
+539 LPDGKVTELMRL
-553 HGRYVAMIG
+553 GNGERCVAMIG

-568 PALATADVGIAM
+568 PALATANVGIAM

-620 NMVFAFVMIAILVL
+620 NMVFAFVTIAILVL
-634 STFFELPLWIGVLGH
+634 STFFELKLWIGVLGH

-667 TPPFDK
+667 VPTFD
-673 DTI
+673 

>member
-1 MLSNCLLTVESSS
+1 
-14 ILCDRSTFMGSELTT
+14 
-29 TPRTSAKHPVS
+29 
-40 SPPILSAIS
+40 
-49 TVICACFT
+49 
-57 ILGFALTRWL
+57 
-67 ETTFYSSLAMWI
+67 MWCI
-79 VAYVAGGARP
+79 AYTAGGYRP
-89 VKESLSAIFIGKL
+89 LKESLAAMFEGKL

-115 AILGDWVEGAV
+115 AILGDWVEGAI

-151 LVQLRPRQAARISKE
+151 LVLLRPRQATRISQL
-166 TKSDEIVEVELLQL
+166 TQQDEVVDVEALEL
-180 GDVVRVRPGERF
+180 GDILRVRPGERF
-192 AIDGIVI
+192 AIDGCVVA
-199 EGESWVDEST
+199 GESWVDEST

-218 KGNGSDVF
+218 KRFGADVF
-226 SGTMNGQGTVLVQ
+226 SGTMNGQGTVSVR

-258 AQAQKTPTQRFV
+258 AQSQKTPTQRFV

-284 AFLVFLAAMLIHTA
+284 AFLVFIAARLVHTA
-298 SWYDAFYH
+298 SWYYAFYH
-306 AMVLL
+306 SMVLL

-319 VVSSPAVM
+319 VVSSPSVM

-353 DVIAMDKTGTVTM
+353 DVIAMDKTGTVTI
-366 GKPAVT
+366 GRPVVT
-372 EVWTTSGTNVTR
+372 EVWTTPGTDLTR

-400 AVPVIEEAKRHGISD
+400 AIPVLEEAKKHGIAE

-423 HSHTG
+423 HSSTG
-428 LGVYARVDGVWV
+428 LGVHARVDGVWV
-440 GVGRESLFETY
+440 GIGRESLFETNQ
-451 HVELLPG
+451 VELLPG
-458 IVENAQRMRDAG
+458 VLENAQRMRDAG

-479 EEGIGG
+479 EERIAG
-485 VIGVADRLRPEA
+485 VIGVADQLRPEA
-497 ARTIAKLKG
+497 ARTIANLKR
-506 LGVRDIVLLTGDH
+506 LGVREVVLLTGDH
-519 ERVAQAIAKELGVD
+519 ARVAQAIAKELGVD

-539 LPDGKVTELTRLSK
+539 LPDGKVTELMRL
-553 HGRYVAMIG
+553 GNGERCVAMIG

-568 PALATADVGIAM
+568 PALATANVGIAM

-620 NMVFAFVMIAILVL
+620 NMVFAFVTIAILVL
-634 STFFELPLWIGVLGH
+634 STFFKLPLWIGVLGH

-667 TPPFDK
+667 VPTFE
-673 DTI
+673 

>member
-1 MLSNCLLTVESSS
+1 
-14 ILCDRSTFMGSELTT
+14 
-29 TPRTSAKHPVS
+29 
-40 SPPILSAIS
+40 
-49 TVICACFT
+49 
-57 ILGFALTRWL
+57 
-67 ETTFYSSLAMWI
+67 MWI

-192 AIDGIVI
+192 AIDGIVT

-218 KGNGSDVF
+218 KVNGSDVF

-284 AFLVFLAAMLIHTA
+284 AFLVFVAAMLIHTA

-372 EVWTTSGTNVTR
+372 EVWTTSGANVTR

-400 AVPVIEEAKRHGISD
+400 AVPVVEEAKRHGISD

-479 EEGIGG
+479 EERIGG

-497 ARTIAKLKG
+497 ARTIAKLKE

-539 LPDGKVTELTRLSK
+539 LPDGKVTELTRLTK

>member
-1 MLSNCLLTVESSS
+1 
-14 ILCDRSTFMGSELTT
+14 
-29 TPRTSAKHPVS
+29 
-40 SPPILSAIS
+40 
-49 TVICACFT
+49 
-57 ILGFALTRWL
+57 
-67 ETTFYSSLAMWI
+67 MWI
-79 VAYVAGGARP
+79 VAYVAGGFRP
-89 VKESLSAIFIGKL
+89 LKESLSALCRGKL

-115 AILGDWVEGAV
+115 AILGDWGEGAV
-126 LLFLFSLSGTLE
+126 LLFLFSLSSTLE
-138 AFATYR
+138 AFATYH

-151 LVQLRPRQAARISKE
+151 LIQLRPRQATRISKD
-166 TKSDEIVEVELLQL
+166 TSVDEVVEVEALQV
-180 GDVVRVRPGERF
+180 GDVLRVRPGERF
-192 AIDGIVI
+192 AIDGVVI

-209 LTGESEPIH
+209 LTGESEPIQ
-218 KGNGSDVF
+218 KLTGSDVF
-226 SGTMNGQGTVLVQ
+226 SGTMNGQGTVSVQ

-258 AQAQKTPTQRFV
+258 AQSQKTPTQRFV

-284 AFLVFLAAMLIHTA
+284 ALMVFLAARIVHTS
-298 SWYDAFYH
+298 SWYEAFYH

-319 VVSSPAVM
+319 VVSSPSVM

-353 DVIAMDKTGTVTM
+353 DVLAMDKTGTVTM
-366 GKPAVT
+366 GKPTVT
-372 EVWTTSGTNVTR
+372 EVWTTPEANVTR
-384 FLSLAAAV
+384 FLSLVAAV

-400 AVPVIEEAKRHGISD
+400 AIPVMEEARRRGVPEQS
-415 QALELKEF
+415 LEIKDF

-428 LGVYARVDGVWV
+428 LGVFARVDGVWV
-440 GVGRESLFETY
+440 GAGRESLFETY
-451 HVELLPG
+451 KVEMLPG
-458 IVENAQRMRDAG
+458 ILVNAQRMRDSG
-470 QTALIVIAA
+470 QTALLVIAK
-479 EEGIGG
+479 EEQIGG

-497 ARTIAKLKG
+497 AHTIATLRK
-506 LGVRDIVLLTGDH
+506 LGVRDVVLLTGDH
-519 ERVAQAIAKELGVD
+519 ERVALAIAKELGVD

-539 LPDGKVTELTRLSK
+539 LPADKVTELLRLSR
-553 HGRYVAMIG
+553 HGRCVAMIG

-620 NMVFAFVMIAILVL
+620 NMVFAFVMIAILIL
-634 STFFELPLWIGVLGH
+634 STFYQLPLWIGVLGH

-667 TPPFDK
+667 IPNFD
-673 DTI
+673 

>member
-1 MLSNCLLTVESSS
+1 
-14 ILCDRSTFMGSELTT
+14 
-29 TPRTSAKHPVS
+29 
-40 SPPILSAIS
+40 
-49 TVICACFT
+49 
-57 ILGFALTRWL
+57 
-67 ETTFYSSLAMWI
+67 MWI

-218 KGNGSDVF
+218 KVNGSDVF

-284 AFLVFLAAMLIHTA
+284 AFLVFVAAMLIHLA

-342 GAVHLETLGKV
+342 GAVHLEMLGKV

-372 EVWTTSGTNVTR
+372 EVWTTSGANVTR

-479 EEGIGG
+479 EERIGG

>member
-1 MLSNCLLTVESSS
+1 
-14 ILCDRSTFMGSELTT
+14 
-29 TPRTSAKHPVS
+29 
-40 SPPILSAIS
+40 
-49 TVICACFT
+49 
-57 ILGFALTRWL
+57 
-67 ETTFYSSLAMWI
+67 MWI
-79 VAYVAGGARP
+79 VAYVAGGFRP
-89 VKESLSAIFIGKL
+89 LKESLSAVFEGKL

-126 LLFLFSLSGTLE
+126 LLFLFSLSSTLE
-138 AFATYR
+138 AFATYH

-151 LVQLRPRQAARISKE
+151 LIQLRPRQATRINKDTSV
-166 TKSDEIVEVELLQL
+166 DEIVDVEALQV
-180 GDVVRVRPGERF
+180 GDVLRVRPGERF
-192 AIDGIVI
+192 AIDGIVM

-209 LTGESEPIH
+209 LTGESEPIQ
-218 KGNGSDVF
+218 KLAGSDVF
-226 SGTMNGQGTVLVQ
+226 SGTMNGQGTVSVQ

-276 YVIGVFVS
+276 YVVGVFVS
-284 AFLVFLAAMLIHTA
+284 AILVFLAARIVHTS

-319 VVSSPAVM
+319 VVSSPSVM

-353 DVIAMDKTGTVTM
+353 DVLAMDKTGTVTM
-366 GKPAVT
+366 GKPTVT
-372 EVWTTSGTNVTR
+372 EVWTTEGANVTR
-384 FLSLAAAV
+384 FLSLVAAV
-392 EKQSEHPL
+392 EKRSEHPL
-400 AVPVIEEAKRHGISD
+400 AIPVMEEAKRQGVAEQS
-415 QALELKEF
+415 LEIKDF

-428 LGVYARVDGVWV
+428 LGVFATVDGVWV
-440 GVGRESLFETY
+440 GAGRERLFETY
-451 HVELLPG
+451 KVEMLSG
-458 IVENAQRMRDAG
+458 ILMNAQRMRDSG
-470 QTALIVIAA
+470 QTALLVIAK
-479 EEGIGG
+479 EEHIGG
-485 VIGVADRLRPEA
+485 VIGVADQLRPEA
-497 ARTIAKLKG
+497 ARTIAKLKE
-506 LGVRDIVLLTGDH
+506 LGVRDVVLLTGDH
-519 ERVAQAIAKELGVD
+519 ERVALAIAKELGVD
-533 EVRAGL
+533 EVLAGL
-539 LPDGKVTELTRLSK
+539 LPDGKVNELLRLSK
-553 HGRYVAMIG
+553 RGRFVAMIG

-603 LPLAVWISRM
+603 LPLAVWISRT

-634 STFFELPLWIGVLGH
+634 STFYELPLWVGVLGH

-667 TPPFDK
+667 MPNFD
-673 DTI
+673 

>member
-1 MLSNCLLTVESSS
+1 MFE
-14 ILCDRSTFMGSELTT
+14 
-29 TPRTSAKHPVS
+29 
-40 SPPILSAIS
+40 
-49 TVICACFT
+49 
-57 ILGFALTRWL
+57 
-67 ETTFYSSLAMWI
+67 
-79 VAYVAGGARP
+79 
-89 VKESLSAIFIGKL
+89 GKL

-115 AILGDWVEGAV
+115 ALLGDWGEGAI

-151 LVQLRPRQAARISKE
+151 LILLRPRQATRISATTKQDEVVDVE
-166 TKSDEIVEVELLQL
+166 TLQL
-180 GDVVRVRPGERF
+180 EDVLRVRPGERF
-192 AIDGIVI
+192 AIDGRVI
-199 EGESWVDEST
+199 DGESWVDEST
-209 LTGESEPIH
+209 LTGESEPIR
-218 KGNGSDVF
+218 KGVGTDVF
-226 SGTMNGQGTVLVQ
+226 SGTMNGKGTVLVR

-258 AQAQKTPTQRFV
+258 AQSQKTPTQRFV

-276 YVIGVFVS
+276 YVIGVFTS
-284 AFLVFLAAMLIHTA
+284 AFLVFLASRLVHTA

-319 VVSSPAVM
+319 VVSSPSVM
-327 LSAIALAGRHGVLFK
+327 LSAIALAGRQGVLFK

-353 DVIAMDKTGTVTM
+353 QVLAMDKTGTVTM
-366 GKPAVT
+366 GRPAVT
-372 EVWTTSGTNVTR
+372 EVWTTSGTDLTR

-400 AVPVIEEAKRHGISD
+400 AMPVLEEAKKHGILE
-415 QALELKEF
+415 QTLELKEF
-423 HSHTG
+423 HSRTG
-428 LGVYARVDGVWV
+428 LGVHARVDGVWV
-440 GVGRESLFETY
+440 GIGRENLFEAN
-451 HVELLPG
+451 HIELLPE
-458 IVENAQRMRDAG
+458 VLENAQRIRDAG
-470 QTALIVIAA
+470 QTALIVVAA
-479 EEGIGG
+479 EERMGG

-497 ARTIAKLKG
+497 SRTIASLKR
-506 LGVRDIVLLTGDH
+506 LGIKEVVLLTGDH

-533 EVRAGL
+533 DVRAGL
-539 LPDGKVTELTRLSK
+539 LPDGKVTELLRLGK
-553 HGRYVAMIG
+553 GDRCVAMIG

-568 PALATADVGIAM
+568 PALATANVGIAM

-603 LPLAVWISRM
+603 LPLAVWISQM

-620 NMVFAFVMIAILVL
+620 NMVFAFVTIAILVL
-634 STFFELPLWIGVLGH
+634 ATFFELPLWIGVLGH

-667 TPPFDK
+667 IPTFD
-673 DTI
+673 

>member
-1 MLSNCLLTVESSS
+1 
-14 ILCDRSTFMGSELTT
+14 
-29 TPRTSAKHPVS
+29 
-40 SPPILSAIS
+40 
-49 TVICACFT
+49 
-57 ILGFALTRWL
+57 
-67 ETTFYSSLAMWI
+67 
-79 VAYVAGGARP
+79 
-89 VKESLSAIFIGKL
+89 
-102 NVDTLMV
+102 MV
-109 AAALGA
+109 AAAIGA
-115 AILGDWVEGAV
+115 AILGDWVEGAI

-151 LVQLRPRQAARISKE
+151 LVQLRPRQATRISKE
-166 TKSDEIVEVELLQL
+166 TAVDELVDVETLLL
-180 GDVVRVRPGERF
+180 GDIIRVRPGERF
-192 AIDGIVI
+192 AIDGLVI
-199 EGESWVDEST
+199 DGESWVNEST

-218 KGNGSDVF
+218 KRVGSNVF
-226 SGTMNGQGTVLVQ
+226 SGTMNGQGTISVE

-258 AQAQKTPTQRFV
+258 AQAQKTPTQRLV

-284 AFLVFLAAMLIHTA
+284 AFMVFMASRMVHT
-298 SWYDAFYH
+298 SSVYDAFYH

-319 VVSSPAVM
+319 VVSSPSVM

-342 GAVHLETLGKV
+342 GAIHLEMLGKV
-353 DVIAMDKTGTVTM
+353 DLLAMDKTGTITE
-366 GKPAVT
+366 GRPTVT
-372 EVWTTSGTNVTR
+372 EVWTSPGTDLRR
-384 FLSLAAAV
+384 FIALIAAV

-400 AVPVIEEAKRHGISD
+400 AIPVVEEAIRQGIAINS
-415 QALELKEF
+415 LELTDF

-428 LGVYARVDGVWV
+428 LGVFARVDGVWV

-451 HVELLPG
+451 HVALFEG
-458 IVENAQRMRDAG
+458 IDENARRIRDAG
-470 QTALIVIAA
+470 QTALIAIAV
-479 EEGIGG
+479 EEKMGG

-497 ARTIAKLKG
+497 ARTIAELKKLGIEKM
-506 LGVRDIVLLTGDH
+506 VLLTGDH
-519 ERVAQAIAKELGVD
+519 ERVAMAISKEIGVD

-539 LPDGKVTELTRLSK
+539 LPDGKVTELLRLSTN
-553 HGRYVAMIG
+553 GRCVAMIG

-589 EVADVVLMRDDLKG
+589 EVADVVLMRDDLRG
-603 LPLAVWISRM
+603 LPMAIWISRM

-620 NMVFAFVMIAILVL
+620 NMVFAFVTIAILVL

-661 RMLWER
+661 RMHWEK
-667 TPPFDK
+667 TPTFDSAKSESSTAK
-673 DTI
+673 D